1 MSVPVLRR
9 LFVACRTDA
18 TQDAPASPI
27 GKGSTPPPTAS
38 PPASGERRSH
48 RQGATPASEQ
58 SPTDPALR
66 ANPSPKVTDPIC
78 RLPLPTLFHRLEA
91 VHLGDLL
98 RLWVR
103 PDVSAIRSLGFSRAH
118 ASAPDAARGATLGQ
132 GGDPISGQSP
142 SRVYRLSKR
151 KENSSRDS
159 RRRLRART
167 RRRRGR
173 RPQGPNADTAFR
185 FGNVDPIPFRDQ
197 RRPTPPRAGARA
209 HWEGVNPSLRTD
221 SPTSKC
227 CSRGTLPHFSLQ
239 SSHLNRCYYHQD
251 LHRRRLHRGPRTRL
265 RRHRRALLHIAA
277 SSSPATA
284 GVRCDASAPSIFR
297 AG

>member
-151 KENSSRDS
+151 KENSSRT
-159 RRRLRART
+159 RAGVSELARVAAEAD
-167 RRRRGR
+167 GR
-173 RPQGPNADTAFR
+173 RDRTPTLHSGSGMLTRFPFGTSAD
-185 FGNVDPIPFRDQ
+185 
-197 RRPTPPRAGARA
+197 RPPPRAGARA

-265 RRHRRALLHIAA
+265 RRHRRALLHVAA

>member
-1 MSVPVLRR
+1 METCCGYGYGRMSVQSAPSDFHGPTRVHRTPPEVRR
-9 LFVACRTDA
+9 L
-18 TQDAPASPI
+18 
-27 GKGSTPPPTAS
+27 
-38 PPASGERRSH
+38 
-48 RQGATPASEQ
+48 
-58 SPTDPALR
+58 
-66 ANPSPKVTDPIC
+66 
-78 RLPLPTLFHRLEA
+78 
-91 VHLGDLL
+91 
-98 RLWVR
+98 
-103 PDVSAIRSLGFSRAH
+103 
-118 ASAPDAARGATLGQ
+118 ARGATL
-132 GGDPISGQSP
+132 SRGQSP

-265 RRHRRALLHIAA
+265 RRHRRALLHVAA